1 MLHIKIDYRHCLEF
15 IGEKD
20 IQSYQQKINTY
31 HHALWHKTE
40 QGNDFLG
47 WIDVA
52 SRTSDTELQ
61 AIEDIAAKLKAKSD
75 IFVVVGI
82 GGSYLGARAVIEA
95 LQPHFAHLQSTDTP
109 QIVYAGH
116 HLSEDYLYDLLQ
128 VLDNKD
134 YSIAVISKSG
144 TTTEPALAFRVLKQ
158 HIEHKYGKAEAA
170 TRIVAITDAQKG
182 ALKSLATQEGYTTLV
197 VSDDIGGRFSVLSP
211 VGLLPIAVA
220 GFDIHALMRGA
231 KDMELACKN
240 SADIKQNPAAL
251 YAALRHAL
259 LDQGKQIEVMVNYL
273 PALFYFNEWWKQLY
287 GESEGKQH
295 KGLFPAAVS
304 NTTDLHSMGQYIQ
317 DGPRLMFETVL
328 SVQNSQHQVAIPK
341 DEANTDGLNYLT
353 DKSITTINHFA
364 ETGTTL
370 AHIDGGVPNI
380 RIEIPEIKENVLG
393 ELIYFYEFACGLS
406 AYMLEVNP
414 FDQPGVEDYKRNMFA
429 LLGKPGFE
437 AETQNIQTRLQKK

>member
-15 IGEKD
+15 IDEKD
-20 IQSYQQKINTY
+20 IQSYQQKIDTY

-40 QGNDFLG
+40 QGSDFLG
-47 WIDVA
+47 WTDVA

-61 AIEDIAAKLKAKSD
+61 TIENIATKLKAKSD

-95 LQPHFAHLQSTDTP
+95 LQPHFAHLQNTDAP

-197 VSDDIGGRFSVLSP
+197 VPDDIGGRFSVLSP

-220 GFDIHALMRGA
+220 GFDIHALMQGA

-259 LDQGKQIEVMVNYL
+259 LNQGKQIEVMVNYL
-273 PALFYFNEWWKQLY
+273 PTLFYFSEWWKQLY

-328 SVQNSQHQVAIPK
+328 SVQNSHHQVAIPK

-364 ETGTTL
+364 EIGTTL

-406 AYMLEVNP
+406 AYMLGVNP

-437 AETQNIQTRLQKK
+437 TETQKIQTRLQEK